1 MEYTEIQKLIDA
13 MGESKLTDLDIEF
26 ADGTKISMKKANST
40 VVAANAAEIPSTTQI
55 NSLTNLPAA
64 QLVATVPTTQATEA
78 TMQVVSNSNCSA
90 NEKAENN
97 AKVVKAP
104 MVGTFYTK
112 ANPNANAF
120 VAEGDRIEKGQTLCI
135 IEAMK
140 LMNEIESD
148 YAGIVKKVLVKDGE
162 MVEYG
167 QPLFEIEA

>member
-40 VVAANAAEIPSTTQI
+40 AVTTNEIPV
-55 NSLTNLPAA
+55 N
-64 QLVATVPTTQATEA
+64 TVTSIPTTHITETTA
-78 TMQVVSNSNCSA
+78 QVVSNVTVSA
-90 NEKAENN
+90 AEKVESN

-104 MVGTFYTK
+104 MVGTFYSK

-120 VAEGDRIEKGQTLCI
+120 VTEGDRVEKGQTLCI